1 MSEATG
7 TASEPPG
14 SPADREPAW
23 RTWLARTLARVD
35 RRYRVPALPSS
46 LTLAHDGPPAV
57 ALALAIEQA
66 RTALVAGR
74 EPGEMAK
81 GLFLDALARLIG
93 DALRT
98 DGGDPAFAAMVLRH
112 RSPRVREH
120 ASLSAHAERDRRQLR
135 ATANALA
142 HPAKAQRLPPG
153 AVRDALVA
161 VHDAAAAG
169 DWSRLADAA
178 DRLNQLQEPREE
190 PRELPDAARR
200 LRDDGALA
208 RLRRLDELASDPE
221 VIRYR
226 ALWDRQGPSAG
237 SAQAAAS
244 GAGAQQRGDA
254 VEGLATDAL
263 QALVD
268 RMNAGAISEMD
279 ATSTAVDAAVR
290 GDAGDRATYRVVTS
304 LRVPAAFPGDAQR
317 AKSEWDVALLRRHDA
332 DTWDL
337 LLLIEAKA
345 SADAATTDLPRLLR
359 GLRLLAQADPRAT
372 YAFASHQGEIPLRGA
387 SLRALPTEEAELAR
401 AVLYCSDAPAE
412 QAPRLL
418 SAASRMQLLSAPAS
432 LDFADQLERGLA
444 VQPRQLEPVWDQLL
458 TAPAFAP
465 VLRQHATLRTVREL
479 MVHPSDLMA
488 AVRAAPGPT

>member
-1 MSEATG
+1 M
-7 TASEPPG
+7 
-14 SPADREPAW
+14 
-23 RTWLARTLARVD
+23 
-35 RRYRVPALPSS
+35 PALPSS
-46 LTLAHDGPPAV
+46 LTLTHDEPPAV
-57 ALALAIEQA
+57 ALAVAIEQA

-74 EPGEMAK
+74 EPGERAK
-81 GLFLDALARLIG
+81 SLFLEALARLIG
-93 DALRT
+93 EALRT

-112 RSPRVREH
+112 RSLRVREH

-142 HPAKAQRLPPG
+142 HPAKAQRQPPG

-161 VHDAAAAG
+161 LHDAATAG

-178 DRLNQLQEPREE
+178 ERLHPLHESP
-190 PRELPDAARR
+190 ELPDAARR

-237 SAQAAAS
+237 SAQAVAS

-254 VEGLATDAL
+254 VEGLATEAL

-268 RMNAGAISEMD
+268 RMNAGAANDMD
-279 ATSTAVDAAVR
+279 ATSAAVDAAVS

-304 LRVPAAFPGDAQR
+304 LRVPAAFPGDPQR

-337 LLLIEAKA
+337 LLLVEAKA

-444 VQPRQLEPVWDQLL
+444 VEPRQLEPVWDQLL

>member
-1 MSEATG
+1 MNPPTG
-7 TASEPPG
+7 TASEPSG

-46 LTLAHDGPPAV
+46 LTLTHDEPPAV
-57 ALALAIEQA
+57 ALAVAIEQA
-66 RTALVAGR
+66 RAALVAGR
-74 EPGEMAK
+74 EPGQMAK
-81 GLFLDALARLIG
+81 GLFLDGLARLIG
-93 DALRT
+93 EALRT

-161 VHDAAAAG
+161 LHDAATAG
-169 DWSRLADAA
+169 DWSRLANAA
-178 DRLNQLQEPREE
+178 ERLHPLHESP
-190 PRELPDAARR
+190 ELPHAARR

-237 SAQAAAS
+237 SAQAVAS

-254 VEGLATDAL
+254 VEGLATEAL

-268 RMNAGAISEMD
+268 RMNAGAANDMD
-279 ATSTAVDAAVR
+279 ATSAAVDAAVS

-337 LLLIEAKA
+337 LLLVEAKA

-444 VQPRQLEPVWDQLL
+444 VEPRQLEPVWDQLL